1 MGMLGE
7 MFPGR
12 KLRDESG
19 EDGDSK
25 EHPPQFEI
33 DLDSGVVRMPTLGS
47 PKPSSDAPDPS
58 RES

>member
-1 MGMLGE
+1 MGVLGE

-19 EDGDSK
+19 EDGDGQEK
-25 EHPPQFEI
+25 PPRFEI
-33 DLDSGVVRMPTLGS
+33 DLDSGVVRMPTLGT
-47 PKPSSDAPDPS
+47 PNQPADAADPP